1 MVKRLYNVDLSA
13 HLAECE
19 LNYVRLCRLLARM
32 DAGDSREFGLGEGLQ
47 VHIVVSERTPYTSM
61 LDIQQSHRSLA
72 QLDSRMTVRVYHDAG
87 VAEVAS
93 FDGCYRVLAKNDYP
107 NRKMH
112 QRDEKQQWNRFL
124 GEWLQHCLAQ
134 GRSLSKTEE
143 LITP

>member
-1 MVKRLYNVDLSA
+1 MVKSPYNVDLSA

-32 DAGDSREFGLGEGLQ
+32 DEGDGREFALGEGIRVRIL
-47 VHIVVSERTPYTSM
+47 VTERAPYTSM
-61 LDIQQSHRSLA
+61 LAIQQRHQNLA
-72 QLDSRMTVRVYHDAG
+72 QLDSSMTVRVYHDAG
-87 VAEVAS
+87 VAEVSS

-134 GRSLSKTEE
+134 GRSLCKTEE

>member
-1 MVKRLYNVDLSA
+1 MGKSLYNVDLSA

-32 DAGDSREFGLGEGLQ
+32 DEGDSREFALGES
-47 VHIVVSERTPYTSM
+47 VRVSIVVTERAPYTSM
-61 LDIQQSHRSLA
+61 LDIKQRHRGVS
-72 QLDSRMTVRVYHDAG
+72 QLDSQMTVRVYHDAG

-93 FDGCYRVLAKNDYP
+93 FEGCYRVLAKNEYP

-112 QRDEKQQWNRFL
+112 HRDEKQQWNRFL

>member
-1 MVKRLYNVDLSA
+1 MGKSLYNVDLSA

-32 DAGDSREFGLGEGLQ
+32 DAGDSREFALGEGLQ
-47 VHIVVSERTPYTSM
+47 VRIAVTERAPYTSM
-61 LDIQQSHRSLA
+61 LDILQQHNSLP
-72 QLDSRMTVRVYHDAG
+72 QLDSQMTVRVYHDAG

-93 FDGCYRVLAKNDYP
+93 VEGCYRVLAKNDYP

>member
-1 MVKRLYNVDLSA
+1 MVKSPYSVDLSA

-19 LNYVRLCRLLARM
+19 LSYVRLCRLLARM
-32 DAGDSREFGLGEGLQ
+32 DEGDSREFALGDTMR
-47 VHIVVSERTPYTSM
+47 VSMVVTERAPYTSM
-61 LDIQQSHRSLA
+61 LEIRQRHCGA
-72 QLDSRMTVRVYHDAG
+72 GPLDSQMTVRVYHDAG
-87 VAEVAS
+87 AAEVAS
-93 FDGCYRVLAKNDYP
+93 VEGCYQVLAKNDYP

>member
-1 MVKRLYNVDLSA
+1 VEKSLYNVDLSA

-32 DAGDSREFGLGEGLQ
+32 DAGDSREFAIGEGLR
-47 VHIVVSERTPYTSM
+47 VRIVVTERAPYTSM
-61 LDIQQSHRSLA
+61 LDIRQQHFSLP
-72 QLDSRMTVRVYHDAG
+72 QLDSQMTVRVYHDAG

-93 FDGCYRVLAKNDYP
+93 FEGCYRVLAKNDYP